1 MRIDARMANLLRPVA
16 RVIASIR
23 TAAVAVTMLSLTAFQ
38 ANAHL
43 VDDFSRADG
52 AGIGNAWIEK
62 TPEAFSLSNGRVVKQ
77 AVGTWY
83 RDNVVY
89 RPAAEDVLDVEASIE
104 FTLSSLPPGYP
115 QIFVRLQSATVAT
128 TDVLDGYILFF
139 EDNANFALLA
149 RQTGNQYPVTLGTLN
164 LTQPINTSGTY
175 RMRLSA
181 TGTDPVQLTAFVERL
196 DDGIWQVIGQAYA
209 TDSSSSRIA
218 SAGAVGFS
226 GYIESSYSF
235 DNFTRVELSST
246 GTANPLPATVALAPS
261 AALQGESEL
270 TLVVYGSGFTT
281 DSRVRWNGSERATVY
296 VSPSELEATL
306 TSADLSVSGSY
317 PISVAN
323 PSPGGGVSGT
333 QSFQVTGSS
342 NPPPTLLQLAP
353 VSVTA
358 GNTQFTLQVSG
369 TNFDAGSVV
378 RWNGDIRPTT
388 YVSATQLQATIT
400 TADVA
405 TPGSAAVTV
414 LRQSDALVTAA
425 QTFTISAPVV
435 AADFT
440 DDFDR
445 PDNDSI
451 GNGWIE
457 KSQAAF
463 TISGNE
469 AAKVAAAGNDYR
481 NNVVYRP
488 ASEDLLDVEASIE
501 LRLLSLPAGYP
512 QVLVRAQSDTIASTN
527 TLDAYLLYMNDSATQ
542 AVIARQ
548 RGGNYDQQ
556 LRTFTLSP
564 ALNTTDRYRLRLR
577 ATGTNPVVLNAYV
590 ERFANGNWAI
600 IGQGSY
606 SDTASTRIATAGS
619 VGFGGY
625 VETNYRYDNFAR
637 TNFGTPSP
645 TPQLNSINPASASAG
660 SPAINITIT
669 GSDFT
674 NGSLVR
680 WNGAD
685 RSTTFVSST
694 QLTAQIDSADLA
706 SQGSGSVTVFTPAP
720 GGGTSAAQTF
730 TITAPANNPVP
741 SVTALSP
748 GTRPAGSGAFLL
760 TVNGGNFVPA
770 SVVRWNGTDRSTTY
784 VSSTELRAQI
794 TANDI
799 ADAGVANVLVINPA
813 PAGGSSG
820 TIPFTVTAAANPAP
834 VLSGL
839 TPSSAIAG
847 TPGFTLTV
855 TGSNFVNGS
864 VVRWNGSPRSTTFV
878 SSTELSAVITNADLA
893 ASGSRS
899 VTVYTAGPG
908 GGESSAQ
915 TFAVNAPQAT
925 NPVPVLNQ
933 MSPNAAVP
941 GSGATMLTVLGSG
954 FTSESVVRW
963 NGSARTTTYISST
976 ELQTT
981 LNSADLA
988 SARLAA
994 VTVNTPAPGGGS
1006 SVPLTFF
1013 VQDGS
1018 LNYFF
1023 DGFNRPNS
1031 DTIGNDWT
1039 EKNPDAF
1046 SILDNQVVSQINLSG
1061 GFQQEIMYRPSG
1073 EDRMDGEVSVEFVRR
1088 SMPSNPGETTANFP
1102 QVHARVQRDNLQ
1114 QPYTLDSYIFFIDD
1128 VSGDAMF
1135 AVTRSPTPG
1144 SRWECYIEAL
1154 PLSQPLVEGD
1164 RYRLRFRIMGAFPV
1178 QMNGV
1183 VERFDEGTWQA
1194 IASGST
1200 THDESTQR
1208 NPALYC
1214 DFTTMAPPITTAG
1227 GFGVAKWVNRTDN
1240 YDNFFWRDLEP
1251 GSAPPAVSSLNPQ
1264 AVQAGSTGFQL
1275 TVNGTGFSPDTVV
1288 RWNGANRTTTYVSPT
1303 QLQATIT
1310 ADDVAQSGLA
1320 AVSVL
1325 TPGSGLVSGSVSFNI
1340 TAAAAVETLFDNFDR
1355 ADSPDIG
1362 NGWIEKSAGA
1372 FALAGGRMQ
1381 KLATPGADYRNNVV
1395 YRQSS
1400 EDVLN
1405 VEASAEFRLLGT
1417 PVGYPQLLVRGQANT
1432 IAGTNQLDAYL
1443 LYMNDST
1450 SSAVI
1455 ARQRGTNYDVPVSV
1469 FGLSQALNTNDTY
1482 RLRLSAQGTNPVRL
1496 TAYIE
1501 RLNAGT
1507 WQLIGQA
1514 SYDDYSSD
1522 RISTAG
1528 TVGIGGFEENT
1539 YAFDNFRR
1547 LYLGN

>member
-1 MRIDARMANLLRPVA
+1 MRTDARMAHLLRSAA
-16 RVIASIR
+16 RAIECIR
-23 TAAVAVTMLSLTAFQ
+23 TAAVALTMLSLTAFQ
-38 ANAHL
+38 AHAHL
-43 VDDFSRADG
+43 VDDFSRSDG
-52 AGIGNAWIEK
+52 AAIGNAWIEK
-62 TPEAFSLSNGRVVKQ
+62 TPDAFSLSNGRVVKQ
-77 AVGTWY
+77 AVSTWY

-89 RPAAEDVLDVEASIE
+89 RPAAEDVLDAEASIE
-104 FTLSSLPPGYP
+104 FTVSSLPPGYP
-115 QIFVRLQSATVAT
+115 QLFVRLQSATVAT

-164 LTQPINTSGTY
+164 LSQPINTSGTY
-175 RMRLSA
+175 RMRMSA
-181 TGTDPVQLTAFVERL
+181 TGTNPVQLTAYVDRL
-196 DDGIWQVIGQAYA
+196 IDGIWQVIGQANA
-209 TDSSSSRIA
+209 ADSSSSRIA
-218 SAGAVGFS
+218 SAGSVGFS

-235 DNFTRVELSST
+235 DNFTRVDLNSL
-246 GTANPLPATVALAPS
+246 GTANPVPATAALAPS
-261 AALQGESEL
+261 AALQGESDL

-281 DSRVRWNGSERATVY
+281 DSRVRWNGDERTTVY
-296 VSPSELEATL
+296 VSPSELEAL
-306 TSADLSVSGSY
+306 VTSADLSASGSY

-323 PSPGGGVSGT
+323 PSPGGGISGT

-342 NPPPTLLQLAP
+342 NPPPTLTQLTP

-358 GNTQFTLQVSG
+358 GGAQFTLQVSG

-378 RWNGDIRPTT
+378 RWNGNARPTT
-388 YVSATQLQATIT
+388 YVSATELQATISA
-400 TADVA
+400 ADV
-405 TPGSAAVTV
+405 TTTGSAAVTV
-414 LRQSDALVTAA
+414 LRQSDALITTA
-425 QTFTISAPVV
+425 QTFTINAPVM

-440 DDFDR
+440 DDFNR
-445 PDNDSI
+445 ADNASI

-463 TISGNE
+463 TLIGNE
-469 AAKVAAAGNDYR
+469 AAKVAVGGNDYR

-488 ASEDLLDVEASIE
+488 SSEDLLDVEASIE
-501 LRLLSLPAGYP
+501 LRLLSLPVGYP
-512 QVLVRAQSDTIASTN
+512 QVLVRAQSSTIASTN

-548 RGGNYDQQ
+548 RGSDYDQQ

-564 ALNTTDRYRLRLR
+564 ALNASDRYRLRLR

-590 ERFANGNWAI
+590 ERFNGTWTL

-606 SDTASTRIATAGS
+606 SDTAANRIVAAGS

-645 TPQLNSINPASASAG
+645 APQLSSINPASTSAG
-660 SPAINITIT
+660 SPAINITVS
-669 GSDFT
+669 GSGFT

-680 WNGAD
+680 WNGTD
-685 RSTTFVSST
+685 RNTTFVSST

-720 GGGTSAAQTF
+720 GGGTSTAQVF

-741 SVTALSP
+741 SVTALAP
-748 GTRPAGSGAFLL
+748 ATRPAGSGAFVM
-760 TVNGGNFVPA
+760 TVNGSNFVPA
-770 SVVRWNGTDRSTTY
+770 SVVRWNGTNRSTTY
-784 VSSTELRAQI
+784 VSSTELQAQI
-794 TANDI
+794 TAGDI
-799 ADAGVANVLVINPA
+799 TSAGVANVQILNPA

-820 TIPFTVTAAANPAP
+820 TIPFTITAAANPAP
-834 VLSGL
+834 RLSGL

-864 VVRWNGSPRSTTFV
+864 VVRWNGSPRSTAFV
-878 SSTELSAVITNADLA
+878 SSTELSAIITNADLA
-893 ASGSRS
+893 SSGSNN
-899 VTVYTAGPG
+899 VTVYTAAPG
-908 GGESSAQ
+908 GGESGAQ
-915 TFAVNAPQAT
+915 TFVVNVPQAT

-933 MSPNAAVP
+933 MSPNATVP
-941 GSGATMLTVLGSG
+941 GSGATALTVLGSG

-963 NGSARTTTYISST
+963 NGNARATTYVSGS
-976 ELQTT
+976 ELQATI
-981 LNSADLA
+981 NSADLA
-988 SARLAA
+988 SAGLAS
-994 VTVNTPAPGGGS
+994 VTVDTPAPGGGS

-1031 DTIGNDWT
+1031 ATIGNDWT

-1046 SILDNQVVSQINLSG
+1046 SIQDNQVVSQVDLSG

-1073 EDRMDGEVSVEFVRR
+1073 EDRMDGEVSVEFVRLP
-1088 SMPSNPGETTANFP
+1088 MPNYPGETTANFP
-1102 QVHARVQRDNLQ
+1102 QVHARIQRDNLQ

-1128 VSGDAMF
+1128 VSGDAMI

-1154 PLSQPLVEGD
+1154 PLSQPLIEGE
-1164 RYRLRFRIMGAFPV
+1164 RYRLRFRVMGAFPV

-1183 VERFDEGTWQA
+1183 VERLEGGAWQA

-1251 GSAPPAVSSLNPQ
+1251 GSAPPAVSNLNPE

-1275 TVNGTGFSPDTVV
+1275 TVNGTGFSPDSVV
-1288 RWNGANRTTTYVSPT
+1288 RWNGTNRATTYVSPT
-1303 QLQATIT
+1303 QLQATVT
-1310 ADDVAQSGLA
+1310 AADVAQSGLA

-1325 TPGSGLVSGSVSFNI
+1325 TPGSGLASGSVSFNI

-1355 ADSPDIG
+1355 ADNPVIG

-1372 FALAGGRMQ
+1372 FALAGGRVQ
-1381 KLATPGADYRNNVV
+1381 KLATPGSDYRNNVV
-1395 YRQSS
+1395 YRQGS

-1405 VEASAEFRLLGT
+1405 VEASTEFRLLGT
-1417 PVGYPQLLVRGQANT
+1417 PIGYPQLLVRGQANT
-1432 IAGTNQLDAYL
+1432 IAGANQLDGYL
-1443 LYMNDST
+1443 LYMNGST

-1455 ARQRGTNYDVPVSV
+1455 ARQRGTNYDVPVSI

-1482 RLRLSAQGTNPVRL
+1482 RLRLSVQGTNPVRL

-1501 RLNAGT
+1501 RLNSGV

-1514 SYDDYSSD
+1514 SYDDYAAD

-1528 TVGIGGFEENT
+1528 TVGFGGFEENT